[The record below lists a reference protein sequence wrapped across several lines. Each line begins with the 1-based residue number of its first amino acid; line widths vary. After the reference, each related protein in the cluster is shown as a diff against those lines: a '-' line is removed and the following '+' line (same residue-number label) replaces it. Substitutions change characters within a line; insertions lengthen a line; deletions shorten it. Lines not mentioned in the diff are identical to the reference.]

1 MVNSIGSK
9 LAKPPMIF
17 FKKKFSSLDQC
28 IKSKYGRYL
37 IRKYGYSALHLC
49 IFFDKPEWID
59 ELNNI
64 EILKTQ
70 KSSLGLTPT
79 MLSMWLNRKKC
90 FAKLKQLNAPK
101 IQLEK
106 DGITKYFTIRD
117 FEKFFGIEYLQN
129 LEFSS
134 IDLLNKI
141 IKRIQKSNRKKMIF
155 PEEKWLGT
163 YYKDK
168 IYSDSLSD
176 IVIKWINSKKGY
188 GLFAKNDIKKKKW
201 IGQYSGYIRSSTP
214 RKDQK
219 NAYCFEYVTGYKY
232 PENFT
237 IDAKKKGN
245 LTRFINHSYQP
256 NLKPSLIYFGPILL
270 IGFFTNQNIKEGEEL
285 TYDYGP
291 DYWKKREKP
300 N

>member
-1 MVNSIGSK
+1 MVSSTGSK
-9 LAKPPMIF
+9 WEKLQMIF
-17 FKKKFSSLDQC
+17 FKKKFTTLVQC
-28 IKSKYGRYL
+28 LESRYGKYL
-37 IRKYGYSALHLC
+37 IRKYEYNALHLC
-49 IFFDKPEWID
+49 VLFNKPNWMD
-59 ELNNI
+59 ELNDI
-64 EILKTQ
+64 ELLKTQ
-70 KSSLGLTPT
+70 KSNLGITPI

-90 FAKLKQLNAPK
+90 FAKLKHSNIPK
-101 IQLEK
+101 IQFEK
-106 DGITKYFTIRD
+106 DDTKKHLTVRE
-117 FEKFFGIEYLQN
+117 FEKFFGIEYLPN

-134 IDLLNKI
+134 VKLLNKI
-141 IKRIQKSNRKKMIF
+141 IKRIQKADRKKMVF
-155 PEEKWLGT
+155 PEEKWLGA

-168 IYSDSLSD
+168 IYSDNLSD
-176 IVIKWINSKKGY
+176 VVIKWIDSKKGY

-201 IGQYSGYIRSSTP
+201 IGQYSGHIRYSTP
-214 RKDQK
+214 KKDEK

-245 LTRFINHSYQP
+245 LTRFINHSFEP

-270 IGFFTNQNIKEGEEL
+270 IGFFTNKDIKEGEEL

-300 N
+300 C